1 MKRLALLVAV
11 ATITGAC
18 ASPEATRTRGGG
30 RGGDV
35 NNRPTTVLLH
45 EGSRQYWKTPA
56 RIAGRSEGPPLAA
69 SEQAHH
75 LDAPGGAKQ

>member
-1 MKRLALLVAV
+1 MTRLALLIVAAV
-11 ATITGAC
+11 LDSAC
-18 ASPEATRTRGGG
+18 ASPEAARTRGGG
-30 RGGDV
+30 RGADV

-56 RIAGRSEGPPLAA
+56 RIAGRSEGPPLDA

-75 LDAPGGAKQ
+75 LDVPGGGKQ